1 MITSV
6 IKQTDCV
13 GACDYPGR
21 VREGTAV
28 HTVHRLD
35 YLRVDI
41 RLSWLGRPSVA
52 ISYSF
57 FLKGGLA

>member
-6 IKQTDCV
+6 KQTDRV

-21 VREGTAV
+21 VREGAAV

-57 FLKGGLA
+57 FFLKGGLA